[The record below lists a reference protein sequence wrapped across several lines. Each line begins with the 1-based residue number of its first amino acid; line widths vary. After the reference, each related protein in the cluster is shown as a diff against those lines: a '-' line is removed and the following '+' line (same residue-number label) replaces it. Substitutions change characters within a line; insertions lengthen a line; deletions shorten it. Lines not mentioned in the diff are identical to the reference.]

1 MSSNNAD
8 RIKKWR
14 EQNRQ
19 SGGATQDSA
28 VAHSAMPE
36 SLAAASSLDS
46 AAQLQV
52 SLPSD
57 TSPRAN
63 KLAREERLRLWR
75 QERERIAEMG
85 RAERLERERQR
96 REAILL
102 ERQKRDRLDAVLAS
116 AAAPSLSQD
125 QSLPASVDGGYLH
138 RMRDQLFE
146 RKRDGVWRRFWFL
159 GVLLL
164 VSLVVLGYRQWVATP
179 FYTATASFTVQVNRE
194 EAQPA
199 IGILKLGG
207 GPIMTDAF
215 KTQEYM
221 LSSNMMIQM
230 EAEHGMLSHFADVQ
244 VDPISRF
251 RSPWLLHRDPLTY
264 YQSRVK
270 VVVDTQEGLMRL
282 HVQARSPELAKKF
295 AERLLQYAEVHVN
308 QLNKRAQA
316 DQLGALEEDVR
327 VAEKEV
333 FSARKELSKVQQRQG
348 VIEPK
353 SSAAGV
359 YQLLSSLEAQLAEA
373 TRERA
378 GLLRNGLDMSPL
390 WPRLE
395 NQIASLQRQIAEQN
409 NRLVSTPGRQ
419 SIQQGLSELEDAVSR
434 KEIAQTRWETALRT
448 LQDARILNLH
458 ERRYLLVVSVPQP
471 VANPGWWRSLALV
484 VVLMLVAA
492 LLHVAWTLRRMVR
505 EMRT

>member
-1 MSSNNAD
+1 MPSNNAD

-14 EQNRQ
+14 EQNRPGIGVSRDVAAVH
-19 SGGATQDSA
+19 SGMLGVITSDSA
-28 VAHSAMPE
+28 PVVE
-36 SLAAASSLDS
+36 V
-46 AAQLQV
+46 QLQV
-52 SLPSD
+52 DSSLEES
-57 TSPRAN
+57 SPVN
-63 KLAREERLRLWR
+63 KPDREERLRLWR
-75 QERERIAEMG
+75 QERERIAEIG

-96 REAILL
+96 REAILI
-102 ERQKRDRLDAVLAS
+102 ERQKRDRLDASLVTGVT
-116 AAAPSLSQD
+116 PSVSQD
-125 QSLPASVDGGYLH
+125 QSSPVSGDGGYLQ
-138 RMRDQLFE
+138 RLRDQLFE

-159 GVLLL
+159 TILLL
-164 VSLVVLGYRQWVATP
+164 GSLLVLGYRQWVATP
-179 FYTATASFTVQVNRE
+179 FYSATASFTVQVNRE

-199 IGILKLGG
+199 MGILKLGG

-230 EAEHGMLSHFADVQ
+230 ESAHGMLSHFADVH

-251 RSPWLLHRDPLTY
+251 RSPWGLHRDPLTY
-264 YQSRVK
+264 YHSRVK
-270 VVVDTQEGLMRL
+270 VVVDTQEGMMRL
-282 HVQARSPELAKKF
+282 NVQALSPVQAKEF
-295 AERLLQYAEVHVN
+295 AERLLQYAELHVN
-308 QLNKRAQA
+308 QLNKRSQE
-316 DQLGALEEDVR
+316 DQLSALEDDVR
-327 VAEKEV
+327 VAEKDV

-348 VIEPK
+348 MIDPK
-353 SSAAGV
+353 SSAAAV

-373 TRERA
+373 NRERA

-395 NQIASLQRQIAEQN
+395 NQIASLQRQIADQN
-409 NRLVSTPGRQ
+409 NRLVSAPGNQ
-419 SIQQGLSELEDAVSR
+419 SIQQGLSDLDDAVSR

-471 VANPGWWRSLALV
+471 VANPGWLRTLSLV
-484 VVLMLVAA
+484 VVFMLIAA
-492 LLHVAWTLRRMVR
+492 LFHVAWTLRRMVR

>member
-1 MSSNNAD
+1 MPSNNAD

-19 SGGATQDSA
+19 GGAAILDAA
-28 VAHSAMPE
+28 VAQRAMPDAVAVDG
-36 SLAAASSLDS
+36 SSDTNAA
-46 AAQLQV
+46 LQV
-52 SLPSD
+52 DLSSEKPQ
-57 TSPRAN
+57 PAN
-63 KLAREERLRLWR
+63 KLDREERLRLWR
-75 QERERIAEMG
+75 QERERIAEIG

-96 REAILL
+96 REAISL
-102 ERQKRDRLDAVLAS
+102 ERQKRDRLEAVVPS
-116 AAAPSLSQD
+116 AEAHSLSVD
-125 QSLPASVDGGYLH
+125 QVPSSSGDGGYLQS
-138 RMRDQLFE
+138 MRHQLFE
-146 RKRDGVWRRFWFL
+146 RKRVGVWRRFWFL
-159 GVLLL
+159 AVLLL
-164 VSLVVLGYRQWVATP
+164 VSLVVMGYRQWVATP

-221 LSSNMMIQM
+221 LSSNMMILM
-230 EAEHGMLSHFADVQ
+230 EAEHGILSHFADVQ
-244 VDPISRF
+244 VDPVSRF
-251 RSPWLLHRDPLTY
+251 RSPWFLHRDPLTY

-282 HVQARSPELAKKF
+282 NVQARTPEMARKF
-295 AERLLQYAEVHVN
+295 AERLLHYAELHVN

-316 DQLGALEEDVR
+316 DQLGVLEEDVR
-327 VAEKEV
+327 AAEKEV
-333 FSARKELSKVQQRQG
+333 FAARKELSKVQQRQG
-348 VIEPK
+348 LIEPK

-390 WPRLE
+390 WPRLD

-409 NRLVSTPGRQ
+409 SRLVSAPGRQ

-471 VANPGWWRSLALV
+471 VANPGWWRALAFVL
-484 VVLMLVAA
+484 VLMLVAG

>member
-1 MSSNNAD
+1 MPSNNAD

-19 SGGATQDSA
+19 SGGVTQDAA
-28 VAHSAMPE
+28 VAQSAMPDAE
-36 SLAAASSLDS
+36 TAAGSPVSE
-46 AAQLQV
+46 AQPSV
-52 SLPSD
+52 DLPSD
-57 TSPRAN
+57 TSQPA
-63 KLAREERLRLWR
+63 KKFDREERLHLWR
-75 QERERIAEMG
+75 QERERIAEIG

-102 ERQKRDRLDAVLAS
+102 ERQKRDRLDAVVPS
-116 AAAPSLSQD
+116 AVTPSMALQ
-125 QSLPASVDGGYLH
+125 QSPPSSGDGGYLE
-138 RMRDQLFE
+138 RMRDQLFQ

-159 GVLLL
+159 AFLLL
-164 VSLVVLGYRQWVATP
+164 VSLVVMGYRQWVATP

-230 EAEHGMLSHFADVQ
+230 EAEHGMLSHFADAQ
-244 VDPISRF
+244 VDPFSRF
-251 RSPWLLHRDPLTY
+251 RSPWLFHRDPLTY

-282 HVQARSPELAKKF
+282 NVQARSPEMAKQF
-295 AERLLQYAEVHVN
+295 AERLLHYAELHVN

-316 DQLGALEEDVR
+316 DQLGALEDDVR

-333 FSARKELSKVQQRQG
+333 LVARKELSKVQQRQG
-348 VIEPK
+348 MIEPK

-390 WPRLE
+390 WPRLD

-409 NRLVSTPGRQ
+409 SRLVSAPGRQ

-434 KEIAQTRWETALRT
+434 KEIAQTRWETTLRT

-471 VANPGWWRSLALV
+471 VANPGWWRTLALV
-484 VVLMLVAA
+484 TVFMLVAG
-492 LLHVAWTLRRMVR
+492 LLHVGWTLRRMVR